1 MTNRRKPSM
10 TVIDAHCDAP
20 SQMSRLRNYR
30 LDNPDVQVD
39 FPKMLRGGVD
49 ASFFAAYV
57 PASLEGE
64 AASAHASH
72 LLDILERQMS
82 ENSDIAAYA
91 RCSAGIGRNRQAGKL
106 SVIACI
112 ENASAL
118 AGSIDKLKEF
128 YKRGVRYI
136 TLTHS
141 ADNDVADSCT
151 GHGRWGGLSPFGREL
166 VPAMNHIGMLIDL
179 AHSAEST
186 MRDVLTLSEHPVAYT
201 HGCCRALASHK
212 RNISDEMI
220 RAISE
225 RGGIVC
231 MSIYPCF
238 LDDGFVR
245 VLEDS
250 GLEEKMSV
258 EAEFIK
264 DPSNPEKAAAW
275 AEVRHSLAAL
285 PRPSVSRVVDHI
297 EHAVAVGGIDH
308 VGIGTDYDG
317 IEVTASG
324 LEDISR
330 FGLIFDELSKRGF
343 SRSDISKIAGK
354 NMMNVLKTV
363 RKRV

>member
-1 MTNRRKPSM
+1 MKIQRTTAM
-10 TVIDAHCDAP
+10 TVLDSHCDAP
-20 SQMSRLRNYR
+20 SQMARLRNYR
-30 LDNPDVQVD
+30 LDNPDAQVD
-39 FPKMLRGGVD
+39 FPKMLRGGVN

-57 PASLEGE
+57 PAELEGE
-64 AASAHASH
+64 AATAHAVR
-72 LLDILERQMS
+72 LLDILDRQMA
-82 ENSDIAAYA
+82 ENADIAAYA
-91 RCSAGIGRNRQAGKL
+91 RCAGGVVRNRRAGKI

-112 ENASAL
+112 ENASVL
-118 AGSIDKLKEF
+118 NGSLDRLKEF

-136 TLTHS
+136 TLTHC

-151 GHGRWGGLSPFGREL
+151 GNGRWGGLSPFGRKL

-186 MRDVLTLSEHPVAYT
+186 MKDVIGLSAHPVAYT

-225 RGGIVC
+225 NGGIVC

-245 VLEDS
+245 TLEAS
-250 GLEEKMSV
+250 GLESQMSV
-258 EAEFIK
+258 ETAFIE
-264 DPSNPEKAAAW
+264 DPGNPAKAAAW
-275 AEVRHSLAAL
+275 VDLQQRLAAL
-285 PRPSVSRVVDHI
+285 QRPSVSRVADHI
-297 EHAVAVGGIDH
+297 EHAVEVGGIDH

-330 FGLIFDELSKRGF
+330 FGLIFDELKRRGF
-343 SRSDISKIAGK
+343 SRKDISKIAGE
-354 NMMNVLKTV
+354 NMLNVMKIV

>member
-1 MTNRRKPSM
+1 M

-30 LDNPDVQVD
+30 LDNPDAQVD
-39 FPKMLRGGVD
+39 FPKMLRGGVN

-57 PASLEGE
+57 PADLEGE
-64 AASAHASH
+64 AATAHAER
-72 LLDILERQMS
+72 LLDILDRQMA
-82 ENSDIAAYA
+82 ENADIAAYA
-91 RCSAGIGRNRQAGKL
+91 RCAGGIGRNRRAGKI

-118 AGSIDKLKEF
+118 NGSMERLKYF

-179 AHSAEST
+179 AHSSEST
-186 MRDVLTLSEHPVAYT
+186 MKDVIGLSAHPVAYT

-225 RGGIVC
+225 HGGVVC
-231 MSIYPCF
+231 ISIYPCF
-238 LDDGFVR
+238 LDDEFVR
-245 VLEDS
+245 VLDES
-250 GLEEKMSV
+250 GLESQMSV
-258 EAEFIK
+258 ESEFIK
-264 DPSNPEKAAAW
+264 DPGNPEKIAAW
-275 AEVRHSLAAL
+275 AEVRKRLAAL
-285 PRPSVSRVVDHI
+285 PRPSVSRVADHI
-297 EHAVAVGGIDH
+297 EHAVSVGGIDH

-324 LEDISR
+324 LEDISG
-330 FGLIFDELSKRGF
+330 FGLIFDELRKRGF
-343 SRSDISKIAGK
+343 SRRDITKIAGE
-354 NMMNVLKTV
+354 NMLNLMKIV